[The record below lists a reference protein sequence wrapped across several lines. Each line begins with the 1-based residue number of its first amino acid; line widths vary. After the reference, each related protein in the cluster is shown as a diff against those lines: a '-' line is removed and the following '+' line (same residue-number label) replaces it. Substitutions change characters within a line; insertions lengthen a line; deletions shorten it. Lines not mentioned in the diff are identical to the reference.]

1 MSRKIATKKFT
12 RDERA
17 VSLSV
22 GFMLTLAITLITT
35 MVLISSFYTMMDRAE
50 HTVMRDEFEIH
61 GNDISLQISNID
73 TAIQITN
80 NAGGKVESINY
91 QLILPDTIANKQ
103 YSVEFSGHPGTKE
116 IIFESEGREES
127 KVKVAYTTNDVNVTP
142 TKLYSGSS
150 DFVLHYNATSN
161 MLEIY

>member
-1 MSRKIATKKFT
+1 MIRKIATKKFT

-73 TAIQITN
+73 TAVQITN
-80 NAGGKVESINY
+80 NAGGRVESITY

-127 KVKVAYTTNDVNVTP
+127 KVKVAYTTNAVNVTP
-142 TKLYSGSS
+142 TKLYSGSN

>member
-1 MSRKIATKKFT
+1 MIRRSLSMELA

-22 GFMLTLAITLITT
+22 GFMLTMTITVITT
-35 MVLISSFYTMMDRAE
+35 MILISSFYAMMDRAE

-73 TAIQITN
+73 TAVQITN
-80 NAGGKVESINY
+80 NAGGKVESITY
-91 QLILPDTIANKQ
+91 KLTLPDKIANKQ
-103 YSVEFSGHPGTKE
+103 YSVEFPSNSTE
-116 IIFESEGREES
+116 IVFESEGRDETR
-127 KVKVAYTTNDVNVTP
+127 VKVSYTTRAINITP
-142 TKLYSGSS
+142 TKLYSGSNE
-150 DFVLHYNATSN
+150 FLLHYNATSN